1 MERANELLQKQ
12 EFELANA
19 QKISKNQL
27 LADITRRQ
35 TRLDSKLVKL
45 QQLKEVERFKLVEM
59 VLEAEQRADGAIK
72 QLLALNSEPLAQLLE
87 QEREEEERL
96 LAAAD
101 KYNKALRKDDILEN
115 MEDLLEQELI
125 RFQQFHDSRVEASKN
140 ILEMETHYDYR
151 VTEILQ
157 SQDLHKAELLEKLQ
171 EDGDLQK
178 VAVGAL
184 LERGDARSWGLLQ
197 QVRLVES
204 QLAALT
210 FIEMDKRKLEID
222 HNLNDLSEKRID
234 LSCLLIDLLEQQKQ
248 RRAQLLSTL
257 QTLEEFSSNS
267 EDFWLKQY
275 QRLLDKLPE
284 GLSEAQKNIDP
295 MLAQALLLNGVINC
309 LPFLAK
315 MTQCQYDVENI
326 TESDLSEAGITN
338 RLDRMHILDAF
349 QMYKKEK
356 ACKSPVTPTAP
367 ALPIEEASAP
377 PLDQV
382 TTMASEC
389 AICLDRA
396 CEVIFVPCGHFCCCA
411 ECPTTLTECPMCRT
425 EIERKIR
432 VVSS

>member
-1 MERANELLQKQ
+1 M
-12 EFELANA
+12 
-19 QKISKNQL
+19 
-27 LADITRRQ
+27 
-35 TRLDSKLVKL
+35 
-45 QQLKEVERFKLVEM
+45 
-59 VLEAEQRADGAIK
+59 
-72 QLLALNSEPLAQLLE
+72 
-87 QEREEEERL
+87 
-96 LAAAD
+96 
-101 KYNKALRKDDILEN
+101 
-115 MEDLLEQELI
+115 
-125 RFQQFHDSRVEASKN
+125 
-140 ILEMETHYDYR
+140 
-151 VTEILQ
+151 
-157 SQDLHKAELLEKLQ
+157 
-171 EDGDLQK
+171 
-178 VAVGAL
+178 
-184 LERGDARSWGLLQ
+184 LQ

-257 QTLEEFSSNS
+257 QTLEEFSCNS

-356 ACKSPVTPTAP
+356 ASKSPVTPTAT
-367 ALPIEEASAP
+367 ALTIEEASAP

>member
-1 MERANELLQKQ
+1 
-12 EFELANA
+12 
-19 QKISKNQL
+19 
-27 LADITRRQ
+27 
-35 TRLDSKLVKL
+35 
-45 QQLKEVERFKLVEM
+45 
-59 VLEAEQRADGAIK
+59 
-72 QLLALNSEPLAQLLE
+72 
-87 QEREEEERL
+87 
-96 LAAAD
+96 
-101 KYNKALRKDDILEN
+101 
-115 MEDLLEQELI
+115 
-125 RFQQFHDSRVEASKN
+125 
-140 ILEMETHYDYR
+140 
-151 VTEILQ
+151 
-157 SQDLHKAELLEKLQ
+157 
-171 EDGDLQK
+171 
-178 VAVGAL
+178 
-184 LERGDARSWGLLQ
+184 LLQ

-257 QTLEEFSSNS
+257 QTLEEFSCNS